1 MPDSQRY
8 PKSFVWSSTSLNI
21 SLYVFLKTYYFQLW
35 FLYKVTKI
43 FLASEITEK
52 LKIKTFNSRNTV
64 ISSTLVTQSL
74 KGYRFELGMLL
85 FK

>member
-1 MPDSQRY
+1 MKDSQLY
-8 PKSFVWSSTSLNI
+8 PKSVVWSSTSLNI
-21 SLYVFLKTYYFQLW
+21 SLFVFLKTYYFQLW